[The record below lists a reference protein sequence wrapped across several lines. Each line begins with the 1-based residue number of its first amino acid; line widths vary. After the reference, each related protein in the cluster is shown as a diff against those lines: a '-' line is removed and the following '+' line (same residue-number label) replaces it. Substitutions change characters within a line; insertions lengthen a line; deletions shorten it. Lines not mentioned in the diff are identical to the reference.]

1 MALSRPNNISEVIF
15 LIGEVQYYRDM
26 WPRMEHIL
34 DPITEA
40 YYGLKDR
47 KTQNKKIE
55 SALK

>member
-15 LIGEVQYYRDM
+15 LIGEVQYYMDM

-40 YYGLKDR
+40 YYDLKDR